1 MLNEDETQS
10 YLLGP
15 YNISDIEFC
24 SDQTIKKVEIDSWG
38 KINFFYASYNAPHPY
53 PWILLINDEGD
64 ILYHFMTEYQNAS
77 EVKEIIIEDMTII
90 LEKSIQR

>member
-1 MLNEDETQS
+1 MAVLNEDETQS

-38 KINFFYASYNAPHPY
+38 KINFFMHHTMLPTH
-53 PWILLINDEGD
+53 ILG
-64 ILYHFMTEYQNAS
+64 YY
-77 EVKEIIIEDMTII
+77 
-90 LEKSIQR
+90 